1 MTTGQLSLL
10 QAAASPDPYSLY
22 EQLVPRGLF
31 YDEDLEMWVAASAAA
46 VTEVLTADGLG
57 VRPPAT
63 PVPPGLVGTPAG
75 AVFGRLVRMTD
86 GSFQSTVKPIVTA
99 ALSAADSAR
108 AAEAATRRAERILA
122 GGGSDALSRLMFEVP
137 ASVVG
142 ELAGLPVEL
151 ELAGLVQAFVG
162 CIPPTAGP
170 AELATASPAAA
181 QLSELLE
188 PLLDP
193 RQPGLGGQLRRAA
206 DGAAYRDNA
215 VLAANA
221 IGMMGQS
228 YDATAGLIGNTLLS
242 LGNTGAAIGPEYL
255 LEVAR
260 HDSPIQNTRRFA
272 HTDVEVCGQRITA
285 GQPVLALLA
294 AANRDPAANP
304 DPNRFNPD
312 RPEPRLFSFGAGSHA
327 CPGRLLAVII
337 ATAVVRTAMAV
348 GASAPQQ
355 AESYLPLANAR
366 IPRL

>member
-1 MTTGQLSLL
+1 MITEQLPLL

-31 YDEDLEMWVAASAAA
+31 YDEDIEVWVAASAAA

-57 VRPPAT
+57 VRPLAT
-63 PVPPGLVGTPAG
+63 PVPPGLIGTPAG

-86 GSFQSTVKPIVTA
+86 GSFQSRVKPLVTA
-99 ALSAADSAR
+99 ALSAADTTR
-108 AAEAATRRAERILA
+108 AAEVATRRAKRILA
-122 GGGSDALSRLMFEVP
+122 DGGSDMLFRLMFEVSP
-137 ASVVG
+137 SVVG
-142 ELAGLPVEL
+142 ELAGLPAEL
-151 ELAGLVQAFVG
+151 ELAGLVQAFIG

-170 AELATASPAAA
+170 TELAAASPAAA

-193 RQPGLGGQLRRAA
+193 QQPGLGGQLRRAA
-206 DGAAYRDNA
+206 DGADYRDNA
-215 VLAANA
+215 VLVANA

-272 HTDVEVCGQRITA
+272 HTDMELCGQRISA
-285 GQPVLALLA
+285 GQPVLALLG

-304 DPNRFNPD
+304 DPNRFNPG
-312 RPEPRLFSFGAGSHA
+312 RPEPRLFTFGAGSHA
-327 CPGRLLAVII
+327 CPGRLLAVVI
-337 ATAVVRTAMAV
+337 ATAVVQAAMTAGV
-348 GASAPQQ
+348 SVPQQ

-366 IPRL
+366 IPQL